1 MINRFTVSYIVMF
14 YDNQEF
20 TVINSCLEFY
30 LLTGIPTFSGYEIV

>member
-20 TVINSCLEFY
+20 TVINSFLESY